1 MLYAPDAAQMCQF
14 EFTCTC
20 VKDLHGILGHQGFR
34 CVRAMRRSLCSNIF
48 QTPMLTTGELFTMLD
63 ALFFAM
69 FDSRK
74 ACQQFTW
81 GEDSVLSHAVCWMGC
96 NGLPKRL
103 AANARAALTIHYPF
117 RHSCFWSALP
127 WSSTTHGELGNRCLY
142 LGPPWRLFLRAL
154 SGKVRG
160 DFNGHHIHLWKM
172 LRDLSV
178 HVGKGWKFNE
188 ESHWFGSILNT
199 IEYYIVGRNRATVS
213 TWKYDK
219 HGSCS
224 LPYNTVTK
232 MYTYTVYECIWCNAL
247 STRCVLFVALFDRSL
262 VYHSAL
268 CTMTILRYFIQM
280 TNTMSQGLDNVS
292 RGH

>member
-1 MLYAPDAAQMCQF
+1 MIGPMLYAPDAAQMCQF

-81 GEDSVLSHAVCWMGC
+81 CEDSVLSHAVCWMGC
-96 NGLPKRL
+96 NGVHKRL

-127 WSSTTHGELGNRCLY
+127 WQFHNTWRTGQSLFISWPALATFSEGIKRQSSGRLQRTSHPFVEDAERSECSCREGLKKPTKKATDLVLY
-142 LGPPWRLFLRAL
+142 WLL
-154 SGKVRG
+154 
-160 DFNGHHIHLWKM
+160 M
-172 LRDLSV
+172 
-178 HVGKGWKFNE
+178 
-188 ESHWFGSILNT
+188 NT
-199 IEYYIVGRNRATVS
+199 IEY
-213 TWKYDK
+213 
-219 HGSCS
+219 
-224 LPYNTVTK
+224 
-232 MYTYTVYECIWCNAL
+232 
-247 STRCVLFVALFDRSL
+247 
-262 VYHSAL
+262 
-268 CTMTILRYFIQM
+268 
-280 TNTMSQGLDNVS
+280 
-292 RGH
+292 